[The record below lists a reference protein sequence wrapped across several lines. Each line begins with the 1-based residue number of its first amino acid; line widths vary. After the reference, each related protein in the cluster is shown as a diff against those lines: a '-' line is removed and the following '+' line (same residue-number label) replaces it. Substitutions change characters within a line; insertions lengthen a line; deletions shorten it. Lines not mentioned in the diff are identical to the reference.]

1 METGKTCIYDVVDRM
16 NNEIIDLSDK
26 ISNLSQAINQ
36 FRRDKARLACKP
48 ELLTRQLTAMGQYL
62 AALTERYSALA
73 DYYME
78 ESNGQTD

>member
-1 METGKTCIYDVVDRM
+1 METGKTCTYDVVDRM

-36 FRRDKARLACKP
+36 FRHDKARSPYKP
-48 ELLTRQLTAMGQYL
+48 ELLTQQLTAMSQYMAVL
-62 AALTERYSALA
+62 AERYAALT

>member
-36 FRRDKARLACKP
+36 FRRGRARSACKP

>member
-26 ISNLSQAINQ
+26 ISKLSQFINQ
-36 FRRDKARLACKP
+36 VRRGEARSACKP
-48 ELLTRQLTAMGQYL
+48 ELLTRQLTVMSQYRAIL
-62 AALTERYSALA
+62 AERYAALA
-73 DYYME
+73 DYCME

>member
-48 ELLTRQLTAMGQYL
+48 ELLT
-62 AALTERYSALA
+62 
-73 DYYME
+73 
-78 ESNGQTD
+78 